1 MNSIKKDCG
10 KLTEVPEVII
20 ILRRI
25 VSKGYEAIAASCREM
40 GEDLEQYKTIRYLL

>member
-1 MNSIKKDCG
+1 MNSIKKDRG

-25 VSKGYEAIAASCREM
+25 VSRGYEAMAASYQEM
-40 GEDLEQYKTIRYLL
+40 VENLEQYQTAGYLP